1 MMSMLALLCVAV
13 LASAPRE
20 VSRQDPHLALQI
32 RSEQNNVRAGDKIL
46 ITFVI
51 TNIGTTNYKYT
62 DRNYDRSGRM
72 GQYRLRAYDE
82 HGAPVRDPRTLSRVP
97 QGA

>member
-32 RSEQNNVRAGDKIL
+32 RSEQNNVRAGDEIL

-72 GQYRLRAYDE
+72 GEYRLRAYDE